1 MQSQTNSLCVYLYRG
16 LWYWLSYCCR
26 PTGSFEEVRCGRTLW
41 SNIVLLEYSEIQYRD
56 GLKRA
61 GDKIGVGLEAHLMN

>member
-1 MQSQTNSLCVYLYRG
+1 MQSQTNSLCARAMVLVELLLQAYRQFRG
-16 LWYWLSYCCR
+16 
-26 PTGSFEEVRCGRTLW
+26 GSLW